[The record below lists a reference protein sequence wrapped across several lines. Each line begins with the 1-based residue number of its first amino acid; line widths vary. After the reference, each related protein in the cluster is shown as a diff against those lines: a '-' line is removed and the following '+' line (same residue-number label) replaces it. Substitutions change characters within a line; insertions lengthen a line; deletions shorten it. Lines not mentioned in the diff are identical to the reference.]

1 MQLCVVEIVSG
12 FQSLTESRYV
22 TIADKD
28 VFINYVLN
36 RLPSFSDSYQTKPID
51 QLVFNY
57 IIRDGEPNDETRKLV
72 NNREDNT
79 GSNFKIGSLNVPV
92 SMNVADYGEVLNSGV
107 ILEDNIIRYTVYTK
121 HQQVIIIDS
130 YQTESKNLCEIKGTN
145 IKWIDQELVNKKG
158 GNAIFRRQIL
168 GDGGKTFYIQ
178 DNKTI

>member
-72 NNREDNT
+72 NNREENT
-79 GSNFKIGSLNVPV
+79 GSNFRIGDLN
-92 SMNVADYGEVLNSGV
+92 
-107 ILEDNIIRYTVYTK
+107 
-121 HQQVIIIDS
+121 
-130 YQTESKNLCEIKGTN
+130 
-145 IKWIDQELVNKKG
+145 
-158 GNAIFRRQIL
+158 
-168 GDGGKTFYIQ
+168 
-178 DNKTI
+178 